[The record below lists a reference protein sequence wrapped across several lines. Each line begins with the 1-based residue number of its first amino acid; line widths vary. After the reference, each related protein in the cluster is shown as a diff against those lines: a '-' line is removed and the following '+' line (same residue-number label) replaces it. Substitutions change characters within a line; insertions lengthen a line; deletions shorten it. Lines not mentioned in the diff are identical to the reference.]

1 MTQIKFKHIPFHRAY
16 LGKDEIA
23 GVVAAIRSGWIT
35 MGPKTVEFEDR
46 FRKYIGAKH
55 AMAVNS
61 CTAGLHLALE
71 AIGLKEGDEV
81 IVPAI
86 TFTATAEVVCYFKAR
101 PVFVDV
107 EKDTLNMDVADLQR
121 KITRK
126 TKAIVPVDYA
136 GQPPDLDE
144 IMRIARRHK
153 LFVIEDAAHALPS
166 SYKGRKIGRIA
177 DITVF
182 SFYATKTLCTGEG
195 GMITTDNDKWAERIR
210 TMRLHGMNRD
220 AWKRYSK
227 QGTWYYEVVGA
238 GYKYN
243 TTDVNAALGL
253 AQFKKL
259 QLMWRKRKAIAQAYD
274 SGFKGLP
281 EMAAP
286 VIKKDRVTSWHLYAI
301 KLGLERLSIDRA
313 RFIDELARQ
322 GVSASVHFIPL
333 YRHPFYRD
341 GFGYRSPS
349 LFPNSEWA
357 YERIVSLPIYPG
369 MTRVQVRR
377 VIAAVKAI
385 IKRYRNV

>member
-1 MTQIKFKHIPFHRAY
+1 
-16 LGKDEIA
+16 
-23 GVVAAIRSGWIT
+23 
-35 MGPKTVEFEDR
+35 MGSKTAEFEDK

-55 AMAVNS
+55 AIAVNS

-71 AIGLKEGDEV
+71 AIGLNEGDEV

-107 EKDTLNMDVADLQR
+107 ERDTLNIDVADLQK
-121 KITRK
+121 KINRK
-126 TKAIVPVDYA
+126 TKAIIPVDYA

-144 IMRIARRHK
+144 IIRIARRHK
-153 LFVIEDAAHALPS
+153 LVVIEDAAHALPS

-195 GMITTDNDKWAERIR
+195 GMIATDNDKWAERIR

-220 AWKRYSK
+220 AWKRYTK

-243 TTDVNAALGL
+243 TTDINAALGL
-253 AQFKKL
+253 VQLKKL
-259 QLMWRKRKAIAQAYD
+259 QMMWRKRRAIAQTYD
-274 SGFKGLP
+274 LGFKGLP
-281 EMAAP
+281 EIAIP
-286 VIKKDRVTSWHLYAI
+286 VIKKDRITSWHLYVI

-313 RFIDELARQ
+313 RFIEELAKQRI
-322 GVSASVHFIPL
+322 STSVHFIPL

-341 GFGYRSPS
+341 KFGYKPRQ
-349 LFPNSEWA
+349 FPNCEWA
-357 YERIVSLPIYPG
+357 YERIISLPIYPG
-369 MTRVQVRR
+369 MTRVQVKR
-377 VIAAVKAI
+377 VIGAVKRI
-385 IKRYRNV
+385 IARHRHV

>member
-1 MTQIKFKHIPFHRAY
+1 MSQANLKHIPFHRAFV
-16 LGKDEIA
+16 GSQEIKMA
-23 GVVAAIRSGWIT
+23 AKAIRSGWLT
-35 MGPKTVEFEDR
+35 MGPMTVEFEDKL
-46 FRKYIGAKH
+46 RKYIGAKH
-55 AMAVNS
+55 AIAVNS

-71 AIGLKEGDEV
+71 AIGLNEGDEV

-107 EKDTLNMDVADLQR
+107 ERDTLNMDVADLQR

-126 TKAIVPVDYA
+126 TKAIIPVDYA

-144 IMRIARRHK
+144 IIRIAKRHK
-153 LFVIEDAAHALPS
+153 LVVIEDAAHALPS

-195 GMITTDNDKWAERIR
+195 GMIATDNDKWAERIR

-220 AWKRYSK
+220 AWKRYTK

-243 TTDVNAALGL
+243 TTDINAALGL
-253 AQFKKL
+253 AQLKKL
-259 QLMWRKRKAIAQAYD
+259 QLMWRKRRAIAQAYD
-274 SGFKGLP
+274 LGFKGLP
-281 EMAAP
+281 EIVIP
-286 VIKKDRVTSWHLYAI
+286 VIKKDRITSWHLYVI

-313 RFIDELARQ
+313 RFIEELAKQRI
-322 GVSASVHFIPL
+322 STSVHFIPL

-341 GFGYRSPS
+341 RFGYRSPS

-357 YERIVSLPIYPG
+357 YERIISLPIYPG
-369 MTRVQVRR
+369 MTRAQVRQ
-377 VIAAVKAI
+377 VIAAVKMI